1 MSLALAVGV
10 VLGFAGVLHLLEL
23 PARATEVGR
32 RSREALETLR
42 DRDLDDDAKAR
53 ALRRHSLRLFVLM
66 GILLGGSVL
75 SLGLPLG
82 GVWLLDRA
90 GIASLP
96 AVWSVLESP
105 GFLAATVVGGTGL
118 WLVGRRAGR
127 R

>member
-23 PARATEVGR
+23 PARAAEVGR
-32 RSREALETLR
+32 RSREALDTLR
-42 DRDLDDDAKAR
+42 DRGLDDDAKER
-53 ALRRHSLRLFVLM
+53 ALRRHSLRLLVLM
-66 GILLGGSVL
+66 GNLLGGSAL
-75 SLGLPLG
+75 ALGLSLG

-90 GIASLP
+90 GLASLP

-105 GFLAATVVGGTGL
+105 GFLAVTVVAGTGL
-118 WLVGRRAGR
+118 WLVGRRPGR